1 MKILRWRFISTSFLF
16 HSILDRIATSQYF
29 SIRQITSVLNN
40 AIHRINNLY
49 SKPELSYVEQFG
61 DWGLSFQCVQSLK
74 TYLSPPSSL
83 LHHLVHHRC
92 NVRRSYSGS
101 SLKVLQVGLRRL
113 LWQNYSSQEAW
124 YSVSGAIAIQ
134 RYLSD
139 DWEMQCDHIVQ
150 QIGNAF
156 FILFLRKW
164 PVSCLQSFTHI
175 QLWCCDSVTL
185 LEDTIHGTSLPV
197 VAILHWCFCTL
208 II

>member
-1 MKILRWRFISTSFLF
+1 MEISYQVYIFIKQTMETGIQRCLNSPSDHIANGKISVTKRKKIILYFLSLVSKYQKISVKKFPQFMKILRWRFISTSFLF

-113 LWQNYSSQEAW
+113 L
-124 YSVSGAIAIQ
+124 
-134 RYLSD
+134 
-139 DWEMQCDHIVQ
+139 
-150 QIGNAF
+150 
-156 FILFLRKW
+156 
-164 PVSCLQSFTHI
+164 
-175 QLWCCDSVTL
+175 
-185 LEDTIHGTSLPV
+185 
-197 VAILHWCFCTL
+197 
-208 II
+208 